1 MKVEY
6 GYQHYKK
13 KERLKKEQRNKGT
26 KEQRNKGTKEQ
37 KEMNDLSKYGSWEKL
52 DEFSDQEDILD
63 HIIMESDSDSD
74 SDPSSEEINDT
85 PGIKLEPS
93 TPPTIRAPEVQEE
106 GEVQEEEERYD
117 TPPAIRSLGRRAG
130 QPRKRKQ
137 STPKKF
143 QPKFEETRQ
152 DYHDNRFYTKR
163 EFEYHYMDDNAH
175 WRFQHPTNII
185 RRQYLHDIIYYNP
198 TLSNRKLDLL
208 IDKMIAYAC

>member
-1 MKVEY
+1 LKVEY

-13 KERLKKEQRNKGT
+13 RNKGTKEQRNKGT

-63 HIIMESDSDSD
+63 HITMESDSDSD
-74 SDPSSEEINDT
+74 LTSEEINDT
-85 PGIKLEPS
+85 PRIKLEPS
-93 TPPTIRAPEVQEE
+93 TPPTIRAPEVLEE
-106 GEVQEEEERYD
+106 GEVQEEEEMYD

-152 DYHDNRFYTKR
+152 DYHDNRFYTKS
-163 EFEYHYMDDNAH
+163 EFEAYYNDDNAH
-175 WRFQHPTNII
+175 WVFQHPTNII